1 MNESS
6 LPGRV
11 LGLLLA
17 GPGPVSGQEMGRRL
31 GVSRAAVGKAV
42 EALRG
47 QGFVF
52 QARSRCGYRLV
63 SEPDRVL
70 PARIEARLAEP
81 GLGLPLYHF
90 EDIDST
96 NLEARRRAEAGAP
109 HGACLVA
116 EHQSAGRGRLD
127 RRWSA
132 PAGACLLFSLL
143 LRPGLGLGE
152 VFGLTNLM
160 ALAACRALEGLCGLA
175 PAIKWPNDVH
185 LDGRKLAGVLT
196 EFTARAERVDY
207 VVVGVGLNVNL
218 TPADLAALPA
228 PANSLLAAFGRA
240 WDRAEVLAAILR
252 ECRALYADLMA
263 GRRAELTAQYNQR
276 FWLAGRRV
284 QVRDGEAI
292 RTGVA
297 RGVAA
302 DGALMLEETPGVV
315 SAIRHGDVSVL
326 SVD

>member
-1 MNESS
+1 MNAFS

-11 LGLLLA
+11 LGLLLHN
-17 GPGPVSGQEMGRRL
+17 PGPVSGQEMGRRL

-47 QGFVF
+47 QGCVID
-52 QARSRCGYRLV
+52 ARNRTGYRLV

-70 PARIEARLAEP
+70 PARIEARLGEP
-81 GLGLPLYHF
+81 GPGLPLLHF
-90 EDIDST
+90 DEIDST

-132 PAGACLLFSLL
+132 PAGAALLFSLL
-143 LRPGLGLGE
+143 LRPSLGLGE
-152 VFGLTNLM
+152 VFGLTNLA
-160 ALAACRALEGLCGLA
+160 ALAVCRALEGLCNLT
-175 PAIKWPNDVH
+175 PAIKWPNDVY
-185 LDGRKLAGVLT
+185 LEGRKLAGILT

-218 TPADLAALPA
+218 TPDDLAALPA
-228 PANSLLAAFGRA
+228 PANSLLAASGRA
-240 WDRAEVLAAILR
+240 WDRADVLGAILL
-252 ECRALYADLMA
+252 ECRALYADLTA
-263 GRRAELTAQYNQR
+263 GRRAELTAQYNR
-276 FWLAGRRV
+276 RSWLAGRRV
-284 QVRDGEAI
+284 QVKDGDTL
-292 RTGVA
+292 RTGIA
-297 RGVAA
+297 QGVAA
-302 DGALMLEETPGVV
+302 DGALLLEETPGAL

>member
-1 MNESS
+1 MSEFS

-17 GPGPVSGQEMGRRL
+17 GPGPVSGQDMGNQL

-47 QGFVF
+47 QGFVIE
-52 QARSRCGYRLV
+52 ARSRAGYSLAA
-63 SEPDRVL
+63 EPDRML

-90 EDIDST
+90 DQIDST

-116 EHQSAGRGRLD
+116 EAQSAGRGRLD

-132 PAGACLLFSLL
+132 PAGAALLFSLL
-143 LRPGLGLGE
+143 LRPRLGLDE
-152 VFGLTNLM
+152 VFGLTNL
-160 ALAACRALEGLCGLA
+160 AGLAVCRALEGLCGLT
-175 PAIKWPNDVH
+175 PAIKWPNDVY
-185 LDGRKLAGVLT
+185 LDGRKLAGILT
-196 EFTARAERVDY
+196 ELTARAERLDY

-228 PANSLLAAFGRA
+228 PANSLLAATGRA
-240 WDRAEVLAAILR
+240 WDRAEVLSAILR
-252 ECRALYADLMA
+252 QCRALYAQMMA
-263 GRRAELTAQYNQR
+263 GERAELTAQYNQR
-276 FWLAGRRV
+276 SWLSGRRV
-284 QVRDGEAI
+284 QVRDGEII
-292 RTGVA
+292 RIGVA
-297 RGVAA
+297 RGVAG
-302 DGALMLEETPGVV
+302 DGALLLEESPGAL
-315 SAIRHGDVSVL
+315 SRIRHGDVSVL